1 MLFMTKTK
9 LSVRKAKYSHCAS
22 EKDLRAELIS
32 EGYYIFPWQDDPG
45 AHYAPHQHRHDEF
58 IVVQSGNMRFVV
70 EGKELLLEKGDM
82 LILPEGAQ
90 HEAFNDSQV
99 PVRYFI
105 CSRH

>member
-9 LSVRKAKYSHCAS
+9 LSVRKAKYSNCAS
-22 EKDLRAELIS
+22 EKELRAELIS

-58 IVVQSGNMRFVV
+58 IVVQSGSMVFVIDGKEIVV
-70 EGKELLLEKGDM
+70 ERGDM
-82 LILPEGAQ
+82 LVLPEGTQ
-90 HEAFNDSQV
+90 HEARNDSEQ